1 MTPTRREDSGA
12 YRYPEAGFSLVEV
25 MAALV
30 ILAIAMT
37 AAFATFTS
45 QQKSFMVQSRVA
57 EMQQNLR
64 QAVEYIS
71 RDIRLAGYGI
81 PDNVATPGTA
91 SPAGITSIRS
101 LYAIDNTTGPDQIY
115 ILYLFDMDANQP
127 ATVNSIAMGSAGSVT
142 VDNAV
147 GFLQTGGELVIVT
160 NASTADIF
168 QTDSVAGNVLTFGGV
183 YGTIAHILYGL
194 GPPAA
199 TVAKARFVRYFID
212 GSDPAHPTLMVDRN
226 IPGQAA
232 QPVADDIEDMQLEYG
247 IDTSTPADGIVD
259 SWVANPA
266 TLSQV
271 RQVRLRYIARTRLP
285 EAGWAETRP
294 ALGNHP
300 AGSTSDGYRRRT
312 YDIVLDV
319 RNSGV

>member
-37 AAFATFTS
+37 AVFATFTS

-81 PDNVATPGTA
+81 PDNVAIPGTA